1 MNKMRRFVL
10 KSILLV
16 SILFVGVLI
25 GMQKA
30 NDGIR
35 DMKGYDEDGFGTPL
49 TISEDETGN
58 IEASLLGQEM
68 GSASI
73 SEKKKKLEEMKSFNF
88 FSEIGKS
95 VAGAVKSIAEK
106 TVELVSSLI

>member
-1 MNKMRRFVL
+1 MKRFML

-16 SILFVGVLI
+16 SILFIGVLI

-35 DMKGYDEDGFGTPL
+35 DMKGYDDEGFGTPI
-49 TISEDETGN
+49 TISEDGTGN

-68 GSASI
+68 GSTSI
-73 SEKKKKLEEMKSFNF
+73 TEKKKKLEEMKSFNF

-95 VAGAVKSIAEK
+95 VAGIIKGLAEI
-106 TVELVSSLI
+106 TVEFVSSLI

>member
-1 MNKMRRFVL
+1 MKRFML
-10 KSILLV
+10 KSLLLV
-16 SILFVGVLI
+16 SILFIGVLI

-35 DMKGYDEDGFGTPL
+35 DMKGYDDEAFGTPL
-49 TISEDETGN
+49 TVSEDEAGN

-68 GSASI
+68 GSTSLT
-73 SEKKKKLEEMKSFNF
+73 EKKKKLEEMKSFNF

-95 VAGAVKSIAEK
+95 VAGIIKGLTEK
-106 TVELVSSLI
+106 TVEFVSSLI

>member
-1 MNKMRRFVL
+1 MKRFVL
-10 KSILLV
+10 KSILLI

-30 NDGIR
+30 NDGIK
-35 DMKGYDEDGFGTPL
+35 DMKGYDQDTLGTPL

-58 IEASLLGQEM
+58 VEASLLGQEM
-68 GSASI
+68 GSASL

-95 VAGAVKSIAEK
+95 VAGVVKSLTEK
-106 TVELVSSLI
+106 TVEFISSLI

>member
-1 MNKMRRFVL
+1 MKRFVL
-10 KSILLV
+10 KVVLLI

-30 NDGIR
+30 NEGIM
-35 DMKGYDEDGFGTPL
+35 DMKGYEDGAFETPL
-49 TISEDETGN
+49 SLSEGETGN

-95 VAGAVKSIAEK
+95 VAGIMKGITEK
-106 TVELVSSLI
+106 TVEFLSSLL

>member
-1 MNKMRRFVL
+1 VKRFML
-10 KSILLV
+10 KSLLLV
-16 SILFVGVLI
+16 SVLFVGVLI

-35 DMKGYDEDGFGTPL
+35 DMKGYDVEGLGTPL

-95 VAGAVKSIAEK
+95 VAGIMKGLAEK
-106 TVELVSSLI
+106 TVDFVSSLL

>member
-1 MNKMRRFVL
+1 MKRFML

-35 DMKGYDEDGFGTPL
+35 DMKGYNDEGFGTPL
-49 TISEDETGN
+49 AISEDETGN
-58 IEASLLGQEM
+58 IEASLLGQEV

-73 SEKKKKLEEMKSFNF
+73 SEKKQKLEEMKSFNF

-95 VAGAVKSIAEK
+95 VAGIMKGLAEK
-106 TVELVSSLI
+106 TVEFVSSLL

>member
-1 MNKMRRFVL
+1 MKRFML

-30 NDGIR
+30 NDGIMN
-35 DMKGYDEDGFGTPL
+35 MKGYDDDGFGTPL
-49 TISEDETGN
+49 KISEDETGN
-58 IEASLLGQEM
+58 IEASLLGQDM
-68 GSASI
+68 GSATI

-95 VAGAVKSIAEK
+95 VAGIIKGVAEK
-106 TVELVSSLI
+106 TVEFVSSLI

>member
-1 MNKMRRFVL
+1 MKRFML
-10 KSILLV
+10 KSLLLV
-16 SILFVGVLI
+16 SVLFVGVLI

-35 DMKGYDEDGFGTPL
+35 DMKGYDVEGLGTPL

-95 VAGAVKSIAEK
+95 VAGIMKGLAEK
-106 TVELVSSLI
+106 TVDFVSSLL